1 MDSLDAV
8 DVIEPIQLETI
19 RDDVWRWLSS
29 ALVERDHP
37 MRTPA
42 LATVDADGSPRARV
56 VVLRSV
62 EAEASILEFHTDT
75 RSPKFASLRERPAV
89 AWLFYDSR
97 TLLQVRAEGSATL
110 HTDDAMAD
118 ASWAKT
124 NLASRV
130 PYMAA
135 VPSGEVVESVAPG
148 VRVRDDEHSGQGRPF
163 FCAVRC
169 VIRRLDVVQLHP
181 DGHRRIEVVEAGA
194 RWLAP

>member
-1 MDSLDAV
+1 MDSFDAV

-19 RDDVWRWLSS
+19 HDDVWQWLAS

-42 LATVDADGSPRARV
+42 LATVDSDGSPRARV

-62 EAEASILEFHTDT
+62 EPEASTLEFHTDT

-89 AWLFYDSR
+89 AWLFYDPR
-97 TLLQVRAEGSATL
+97 TLLQVRAEGLATL
-110 HTDDAMAD
+110 HTDDALAD
-118 ASWAKT
+118 ASWART

-130 PYMAA
+130 PYMAS

-148 VRVRDDEHSGQGRPF
+148 VRIRDAEHSEQGRPF

-169 VIRRLDVVQLHP
+169 VIRRLDILQLHP
-181 DGHRRIEVVEAGA
+181 DGHRRIEVVGA
-194 RWLAP
+194 STRWLAP